1 MAPGTK
7 TARLIFHSGFS
18 CYLGDFTLRNVIA
31 NLAQNV
37 KPRACW
43 LDCFVFH
50 PCRVAGSKGQA
61 NTFSLFLW
69 DGCVRFTFVDFDG
82 LCSGCLLFI
91 AGCSTKRRIQLS
103 PYQLVLV
110 IGPSFLEREE
120 KKID

>member
-7 TARLIFHSGFS
+7 AARLIFHSGFS

-69 DGCVRFTFVDFDG
+69 DGCEFSARVITG
-82 LCSGCLLFI
+82 TLPSLE
-91 AGCSTKRRIQLS
+91 AGCRCTGDRTHDSTNQCAGQDTESNEPEHSK
-103 PYQLVLV
+103 
-110 IGPSFLEREE
+110 E
-120 KKID
+120 D